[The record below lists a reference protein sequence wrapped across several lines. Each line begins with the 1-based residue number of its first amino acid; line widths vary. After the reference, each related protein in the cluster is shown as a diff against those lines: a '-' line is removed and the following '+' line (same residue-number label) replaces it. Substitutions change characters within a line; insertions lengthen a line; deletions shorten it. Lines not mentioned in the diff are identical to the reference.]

1 MKYRELWKVYQDVF
15 DLSTIRA
22 IDKLVNSG
30 YLRDILSPISIG
42 KEASVFLGIDK
53 TGEYVAVKIYK
64 VMVKD
69 YKRIHEKL
77 IEDPRF
83 HGVLKS
89 RVAIVLEWVKKE
101 FRNLS
106 KMYNNNVRVPMPIAF
121 YRNVLVMEFIG
132 EKGVPAPLLKD
143 KGPDNPKIFWEKLWK
158 NIEKMVR
165 KAELVHGDLS
175 EFNILNFK
183 EKPVIIDV
191 SQALPI
197 YAPNALEYLKKDLEN
212 ITRFFN
218 KLGLKLNASELYLK
232 LINEV

>member
-1 MKYRELWKVYQDVF
+1 MRYRELWKVYQDVF

-30 YLRDILSPISIG
+30 YLKDILSPISIG

-69 YKRIHEKL
+69 YKRMYEKL

-83 HGVLKS
+83 HGVQKS

-101 FRNLS
+101 FRNLN
-106 KMYNNNVRVPMPIAF
+106 KMYQAGVRVPMPIAF

-143 KGPDNPKIFWEKLWK
+143 KYPEDPKKFWDKLWK
-158 NIEKMVR
+158 NIEKMIK

-183 EKPVIIDV
+183 ERPVIIDV

-197 YAPNALEYLKKDLEN
+197 HAHNALEYLKKDLQN
-212 ITRFFN
+212 IVRFFN
-218 KLGLKLNASELYLK
+218 KLGLKLDFQELYLK
-232 LINEV
+232 LIS